1 VHTATQLDA
10 SLFAVRMQGA
20 AATREQLLPGWH
32 EHDRFGIVVDSPL
45 GAVGA
50 SLLLQLAVT
59 AYYDARPSRR
69 EGPLYPDVYL
79 FHVGS
84 RHGDHAFFD
93 VFPPRKEVDV
103 PDDPAAILE
112 AVNDR
117 AITRL
122 AVPDGPVRPARHRW
136 KEPAAALERIVSAF
150 AYSPTGRVSE
160 PEVEITAL
168 DPRATANARMI
179 IHPTRTYTQQAAIR
193 ARLEPISRVPPDEEL
208 APRPSRVD
216 EVSAVE
222 RERVGREREAIE
234 TDGLATETY
243 RRIPVTDAL
252 GLLHAHPRPPWPAS
266 ATS

>member
-10 SLFAVRMQGA
+10 SLFALRMQGA
-20 AATREQLLPGWH
+20 PATREQLLPRWH
-32 EHDRFGIVVDSPL
+32 EHDRFGIVVDAPL

-69 EGPLYPDVYL
+69 QGPLYPEVYL

-93 VFPPRKEVDV
+93 VFPPRKEIDV
-103 PDDPAAILE
+103 PDEPAAILE

-122 AVPDGPVRPARHRW
+122 AVPDGPVRPTCHRW

-150 AYSPTGRVSE
+150 AYSPTGRV
-160 PEVEITAL
+160 PAPDIEITAL

-179 IHPTRTYTQQAAIR
+179 IHPTRTYAEQAQIR
-193 ARLEPISRVPPDEEL
+193 ARLEPISRVPRDEEL
-208 APRPSRVD
+208 APRPSRVG
-216 EVSAVE
+216 EVSPAD

-252 GLLHAHPRPPWPAS
+252 GLLHAHSRARSEPGV
-266 ATS
+266 TS